1 MRNLSRRGRR
11 LAAGLVCG
19 LVGVGCFAAEVAG
32 SAAVPYVTGAVF
44 GAPLKVEGAGDRA
57 MALALEGDVLYAGC
71 GPQLVVFDVKAPLA
85 PRRLGAVGG
94 FGEIRQIAA
103 EKGMAYVATRES
115 GLWIV
120 DASDPARPRVRS
132 RFDCC
137 ELATGVDVAGDV
149 VFLGQRQNGVE
160 FIDVSDPDRPA
171 HIAMRKT
178 DESQSVKYRDGY
190 LYSGD
195 WGSGRLTVFDVRDLR
210 KIRQVA
216 YVPLWGYGDGVWL
229 KGRYL
234 YAATGH
240 HAKNR
245 DFATLPFKPVDTPE
259 IRKFGKLDA
268 GSGCGH
274 GLDVFDISDP
284 ASPKRVGRADF
295 PPFYA
300 RGLDMWTPR
309 TSANAG
315 VVFVAQTHNGL
326 FAVDCADPARPKI
339 LDRWVFPLADHPEW
353 PSCCIGS
360 VAVGNGCVYVA
371 GLGCGVQVLP
381 AKCAAQETFRAGPPP
396 RHADFREP
404 YPTDGA
410 AFHVWR
416 PAKPGQAR
424 AVALRGDVVYAACG
438 DAGLH
443 VLRIRP
449 EGGFERLGGLPERV
463 RVFDV
468 QVEGSRL
475 YTAEGLD
482 GWGVYELDGPTG
494 FREVARRAHLDAVRD
509 PALWVYKPCPGFIA
523 LSTRRNGA
531 SLFADTDLQ
540 AARPLVRVGGC
551 PGWDRYLMDAP
562 VGKGRWLAY
571 NAANTALRWIDL
583 ASAPKVKVVST
594 DNNRISL
601 CNGICRF
608 SDDLA
613 FATSGTGY
621 LFLKPGECDPADG
634 SKWKVQPFPGMA
646 MAGIP
651 RVSPRKRVVLTE
663 RIRRR
668 IGLWDF
674 ADPDLPKFLGCWT
687 VSGNPGIAEFY
698 RERIVVPCGYQGV
711 LLQK

>member
-1 MRNLSRRGRR
+1 MKAKGTGTAGRTVGWMAAACA
-11 LAAGLVCG
+11 LAGMA
-19 LVGVGCFAAEVAG
+19 VGAPAAL
-32 SAAVPYVTGAVF
+32 PCRTGAVF
-44 GAPLKVEGAGDRA
+44 GAPRHVEGSGERA
-57 MALALEGDVLYAGC
+57 MALALEGDRLYAGC
-71 GPQLVVFDVKAPLA
+71 GDALVVFDVSEPLR

-94 FGEIRQIAA
+94 FGTVRQVATQ
-103 EKGMAYVATRES
+103 KGMAYVAARET

-120 DASDPARPRVRS
+120 DATDPARPRVRS

-137 ELATGVDVAGDV
+137 ELATGVDVVGDV

-210 KIRQVA
+210 AIRQVA

-259 IRKFGKLDA
+259 IRKFGRLDA

-274 GLDVFDISDP
+274 GLDVFDVSDP
-284 ASPKRVGRADF
+284 AAPKRVGHADY

-300 RGLDMWTPR
+300 RGLDMWAPR
-309 TSANAG
+309 TSANSD
-315 VVFVAQTHNGL
+315 VVFAAQTHNGL
-326 FAVDCADPARPKI
+326 FAVDCADPARPKV
-339 LDRWVFPLADHPEW
+339 LDRWVFPLAGHPEW
-353 PSCCIGS
+353 PSACLGA
-360 VAVGNGCVYVA
+360 VAVGDGCVYVA
-371 GLGCGVQVLP
+371 GVGCGVQVLP
-381 AKCAAQETFRAGPPP
+381 AKFAAKETFRAGPPP
-396 RHADFREP
+396 QSAAFREP
-404 YPTDGA
+404 YPTDA
-410 AFHVWR
+410 AEFHVWR
-416 PAKPGQAR
+416 PAASGQAR
-424 AVALRGDVVYAACG
+424 AVALRGDVVYAAFG

-449 EGGFERLGGLPERV
+449 EGGFEAVGALPGAR

-468 QVEGSRL
+468 QVEGARL

-482 GWGVYELDGPTG
+482 GWGVYELEGEAR
-494 FREVARRAHLDAVRD
+494 FREVARRSPDGP
-509 PALWVYKPCPGFIA
+509 PALWVWKPAPGWTAF
-523 LSTRRNGA
+523 STRHDVR
-531 SLFADTDLQ
+531 LFADDDLL
-540 AARPLVRVGGC
+540 AKAPRVRVGGC
-551 PGWDRYLMDAP
+551 PGWDKYLMDAP
-562 VGKGRWLAY
+562 IGGGRYLAF

-583 ASAPKVKVVST
+583 AAAPKPRVVST
-594 DNNRISL
+594 DRNRISL
-601 CNGICRF
+601 VNGICRF

-613 FATSGTGY
+613 LATSGAGY
-621 LFLKPGECDPADG
+621 LFLRPGEGDPADG
-634 SKWKVQPFPGMA
+634 SKWKVRPFPGVA

-651 RVSPRKRVVLTE
+651 RVSPGRRVALTA
-663 RIRRR
+663 RIRRE

-674 ADPDLPKFLGCWT
+674 SDPARPVFLKHWK
-687 VSGNPGIAEFY
+687 VSGNPDLAAFHKEKL
-698 RERIVVPCGYQGV
+698 VVPCGHQGV